1 MYTSNVDKTPI
12 NLNFEHT
19 CTNSHQ
25 EDATHS
31 NEPVKTDSQPQS
43 SEVAPKVNS
52 SNGVVQ
58 SEMVDDPKWDH
69 FNGWM
74 LFKPSAKTFINE
86 FEKGNHELEKHR

>member
-1 MYTSNVDKTPI
+1 MEPFPLFLGSPFLDVSNTHRSINECALSFFRWAQSPK

-31 NEPVKTDSQPQS
+31 NEPVKTNSQQQS

-58 SEMVDDPKWDH
+58 SEMVDDPK
-69 FNGWM
+69 
-74 LFKPSAKTFINE
+74 
-86 FEKGNHELEKHR
+86 

>member
-12 NLNFEHT
+12 NLNFKHT
-19 CTNSHQ
+19 CTNSHE
-25 EDATHS
+25 EDATHP

-58 SEMVDDPKWDH
+58 SEMEDDPK
-69 FNGWM
+69 
-74 LFKPSAKTFINE
+74 
-86 FEKGNHELEKHR
+86 